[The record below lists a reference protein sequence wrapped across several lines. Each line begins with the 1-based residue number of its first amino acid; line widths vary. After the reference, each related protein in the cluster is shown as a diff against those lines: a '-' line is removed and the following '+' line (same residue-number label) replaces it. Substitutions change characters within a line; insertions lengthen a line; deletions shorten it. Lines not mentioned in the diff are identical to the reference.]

1 MKVEYKVS
9 DEQVKAA
16 FRRAPHIMYRE
27 LNKGLD
33 SAATR
38 MVRAAQRRLRKNDS
52 LAFSTLVDAIRYKR
66 TGDLERTVWPDTDYA
81 RYLEEGTKPGYFPN
95 GYALTAWLKAR
106 GAENPKR
113 QSFALAKHIFRHG
126 TKAHP
131 FWEPAFNE
139 AEPEMRQII
148 GRFVAKGIREAFV

>member
-1 MKVEYKVS
+1 MKVEYKV
-9 DEQVKAA
+9 DDGRVKAA

-148 GRFVAKGIREAFV
+148 GRFVAKGIREAFA

>member
-1 MKVEYKVS
+1 MKVEYKV
-9 DEQVKAA
+9 DDGRVKAA

-113 QSFALAKHIFRHG
+113 QSFALAKHILRHG

>member
-1 MKVEYKVS
+1 MKVEYKV
-9 DEQVKAA
+9 DDGRVKAA

-113 QSFALAKHIFRHG
+113 QSFALAKHILKHG
-126 TKAHP
+126 TKARP
-131 FWEPAFNE
+131 FFQPAFE
-139 AEPEMRQII
+139 QVEPTMRKIVENAARR
-148 GRFVAKGIREAFV
+148 GAWKAFE

>member
-1 MKVEYKVS
+1 MKVEYKV
-9 DEQVKAA
+9 DDGRVKAA

-106 GAENPKR
+106 GAENPKCR
-113 QSFALAKHIFRHG
+113 ASLWPNIFSNTAPRR
-126 TKAHP
+126 AR
-131 FWEPAFNE
+131 FFNRLLNRLSR
-139 AEPEMRQII
+139 P
-148 GRFVAKGIREAFV
+148 